1 MSDTK
6 QFIRD
11 YLKALSGNAKP
22 RALVDLYV
30 ADSDQELK
38 DHIAFFEVVFPKYEL
53 VAEDMVA
60 EGDKVAVRVV
70 LRGVHKGEFMGLP
83 PTNIAVEVPGM
94 LIYRVEDNKIVQ
106 HWMQVDQLD
115 LMQQLGMLPTPASE

>member
-1 MSDTK
+1 MSDNK

-22 RALVDLYV
+22 RALVDRYV

-53 VAEDMVA
+53 IAEDMVA
-60 EGDKVAVRVV
+60 EGHKVAVRVV

-94 LIYRVEDNKIVQ
+94 LIYRIEDNKIVQ